1 MKTSLIISTY
11 NREDALELVL
21 KSVIALND
29 YPDEVIIADDG
40 SGPATKELITKY
52 QQSFPIPL
60 LHCHQED
67 QGFRLS
73 RIRNK
78 ATAMSSGECIIFIDG
93 DMILHPSFIT
103 DHKRHA
109 KTGRYIQGS
118 RVLIDKNTTLKALQT
133 GIFSFTPFSGG
144 LTNRFN
150 AMHFPMLSTAVSQFM
165 SKKQNHHGVRG
176 CNMSF
181 MKSDLIKVNGFN
193 EAFIGW
199 GREDS
204 ECIIRMLNSGI
215 ERFNLRL
222 GGIAYHLW
230 HKEHVNSE
238 LLQKNNQELESALRE
253 QRVFCSEGFH
263 QHVEL

>member
-1 MKTSLIISTY
+1 MLF
-11 NREDALELVL
+11 R
-21 KSVIALND
+21 
-29 YPDEVIIADDG
+29 
-40 SGPATKELITKY
+40 SG
-52 QQSFPIPL
+52 
-60 LHCHQED
+60 
-67 QGFRLS
+67 
-73 RIRNK
+73 
-78 ATAMSSGECIIFIDG
+78 MSSGECIIFIDG

-109 KTGRYIQGS
+109 QIGRYIQGS

-133 GIFSFTPFSGG
+133 GIFSFSPFSSGI
-144 LTNRFN
+144 TNRFN

-230 HKEHVNSE
+230 HKEHVNPE
-238 LLQKNNQELESALRE
+238 LLEKNNQELEYALRE
-253 QRVFCSEGFH
+253 QRVFCSVGLH
-263 QHVEL
+263 QHVES